1 MCFLASRK
9 SELDFRQRIGL
20 FIEWA
25 LLRLDDSRGERPARL
40 CLACAGAK
48 RDWQDAINSWD
59 ARFVAAARGRDEVA
73 LAAMATD
80 LCARLLELLD
90 HWRAAQA
97 DPRWYFPKTSWAA
110 ATRPEGVAAA
120 WQGSG
125 GQFGGVGERDYAPGY
140 ARLLAG
146 MAGLDAQR
154 ASKAMRWVRRAAHRL
169 RALIEPRAADG
180 ASA

>member
-1 MCFLASRK
+1 M
-9 SELDFRQRIGL
+9 GY
-20 FIEWA
+20 
-25 LLRLDDSRGERPARL
+25 LLRTGR
-40 CLACAGAK
+40 CLVANAACAQDCMHWRAIGAK

-110 ATRPEGVAAA
+110 ATRPEAGVAAIA
-120 WQGSG
+120 WQRFLGW
-125 GQFGGVGERDYAPGY
+125 RLRRHRRARLRAPGY

-146 MAGLDAQR
+146 EARLDAQWLQGDALSAHR
-154 ASKAMRWVRRAAHRL
+154 ASRKNCSASADRRW
-169 RALIEPRAADG
+169 RAADG
-180 ASA
+180 ASRMNATHRDAIA